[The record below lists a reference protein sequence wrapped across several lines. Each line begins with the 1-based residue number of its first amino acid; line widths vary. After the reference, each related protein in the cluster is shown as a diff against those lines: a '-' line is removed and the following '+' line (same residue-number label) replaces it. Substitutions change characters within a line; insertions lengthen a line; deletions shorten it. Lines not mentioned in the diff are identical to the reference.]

1 MRSFWLLALVAC
13 GSGGGSADSP
23 RTFTFG
29 PYHLEPSQEIVDQC
43 VSATL
48 HNDTELAI
56 NAVELSTATGF
67 HHSNWFFVPDNLYA
81 GPDGTWPCA
90 DRNFDQANA
99 ASAGGVLFAQSTQS
113 PHEVQAFPP
122 GHAIVIP
129 PNSKI
134 VATTH
139 LLDAG
144 DSALDVP
151 LSITL
156 TPISEVTTRLA
167 GLSFEN
173 VGIALPPHRAS
184 KFTIDCDIA
193 TQSMNLTG
201 APPDFNIY
209 YGLAHYHSLGTG
221 LSLEAIKADGTATT
235 VYETTNRIG
244 DTLGGQI
251 TPAFSMQGYAKLRM
265 SCSYNNDRDTTV
277 GWGVGDQEMCV
288 VLAFTDS
295 PFVWGGGVINNDGPG
310 TMVDT
315 GTEVDFT
322 HACSLITTPVN

>member
-1 MRSFWLLALVAC
+1 VRSLCLVVLAAC
-13 GSGGGSADSP
+13 GGGGSADSP

-29 PYHLEPSQEIVDQC
+29 PYHLAPAQEIINQC

-48 HNDTELAI
+48 HNDKELAI
-56 NAVELSTATGF
+56 NSVELTTATGF
-67 HHSNWFFVPDNLYA
+67 HHSNWFFVPDNLYD
-81 GPDGTWPCA
+81 GPDGTWNCD
-90 DRNFDQANA
+90 DRHFDQANA

-113 PHEVQAFPP
+113 PHEVQSFPP
-122 GHAIVIP
+122 GVAIMIP
-129 PNSKI
+129 AHSKI

-144 DSALDVP
+144 DTALDVP
-151 LSITL
+151 LSLTI
-156 TPISEVTTRLA
+156 TPIADVTTKLA
-167 GLSFEN
+167 ALSFED
-173 VGIALPPHRAS
+173 VSIALPPHRVS

-193 TQSMNLTG
+193 TQNMNLTG
-201 APPDFNIY
+201 TAPDFNIY

-221 LSLEAIKADGTATT
+221 LSFEALKADGTATT
-235 VYETTNRIG
+235 VYETQNRIG

-251 TPAFSMQGYAKLRM
+251 SPLFSMQGYTKLRM
-265 SCSYNNDRDTTV
+265 SCTYNNTRDVAV

-288 VLAFTDS
+288 GLAFTDS
-295 PFVWGGGVINNDGPG
+295 QFTWGGGVITNDGPG

-322 HACSLITTPVN
+322 HACALITTPVNN

>member
-1 MRSFWLLALVAC
+1 
-13 GSGGGSADSP
+13 
-23 RTFTFG
+23 
-29 PYHLEPSQEIVDQC
+29 

-56 NAVELSTATGF
+56 NAVELATATGF
-67 HHSNWFFVPDNLYA
+67 HHSNWFFVPDALFD
-81 GPDGTWPCA
+81 GPDGTWNCA
-90 DRNFDQANA
+90 DRHFDQANA

-113 PHEVQAFPP
+113 PHEIQKFPD
-122 GHAIVIP
+122 GVAIVIP
-129 PNSKI
+129 PHSKI

-144 DSALDVP
+144 DAPLDVP
-151 LSITL
+151 LSITI
-156 TPISEVTTRLA
+156 TPIADVTTRLA
-167 GLSFEN
+167 ALSFEN
-173 VGIALPPHRAS
+173 VGIALPPHRVS
-184 KFTIDCDIA
+184 KFTTECDVG

-201 APPDFNIY
+201 SAPDFNIY
-209 YGLAHYHSLGTG
+209 YGLAHYHALGTA
-221 LSLEAIKADGTATT
+221 LSLEAVASDGTSTM
-235 VYETTNRIG
+235 VYETQNRIG

-251 TPAFSMQGYAKLRM
+251 APAFSMQGYSKLRL
-265 SCSYNNDRDTTV
+265 SCTYNNDRDATV

-295 PFVWGGGVINNDGPG
+295 QFVWGGGVINNDGPG
-310 TMVDT
+310 TSVDT

>member
-1 MRSFWLLALVAC
+1 MILAAC
-13 GSGGGSADSP
+13 GGGGGSAESP

-29 PYHLEPSQEIVDQC
+29 PYHLTPAQEITDQC

-56 NAVELSTATGF
+56 NSVELQTATGF
-67 HHSNWFFVPDNLYA
+67 HHSNWFFVPDALYA
-81 GPDGTWPCA
+81 GDDGTWNCA
-90 DRNFDQANA
+90 DRHFDQANA
-99 ASAGGVLFAQSTQS
+99 AGAGGVLFAQSTQS
-113 PHEVQAFPP
+113 PHEIQKFPD
-122 GHAIVIP
+122 GVAVVIP

-144 DSALDVP
+144 DTALDVP
-151 LSITL
+151 LSLTI
-156 TPISEVTTRLA
+156 TPIANVTTRLA
-167 GLSFEN
+167 ALSFEN

-184 KFTIDCDIA
+184 KFIVECDVA
-193 TQSMNLTG
+193 TQNMNLTG
-201 APPDFNIY
+201 SPPDFNIY
-209 YGLAHYHSLGTG
+209 YGLAHYHALGTG
-221 LSLEAIKADGTATT
+221 LSLEAIDAGGTATT
-235 VYETTNRIG
+235 VYATTNRIG

-251 TPAFSMQGYAKLRM
+251 TPKFSMAGYSKLRM
-265 SCSYNNDRDTTV
+265 SCAYNNDRDTTV

-295 PFVWGGGVINNDGPG
+295 PYVWGGGVINNDGPG
-310 TMVDT
+310 TSVDT

-322 HACSLITTPVN
+322 HACSLITTAAN